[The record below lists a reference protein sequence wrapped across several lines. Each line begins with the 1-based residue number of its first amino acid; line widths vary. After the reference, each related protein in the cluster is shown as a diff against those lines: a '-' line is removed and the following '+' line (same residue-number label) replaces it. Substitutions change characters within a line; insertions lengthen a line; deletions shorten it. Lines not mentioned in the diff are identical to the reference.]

1 MNIRPLN
8 DHIVALRI
16 EEGEKKVG
24 GLHIPDTA
32 KEKPMTA
39 KVIAVGSGR
48 VLDDGLRLPL
58 EVKKGAKV
66 VIGRYA
72 GSEVSLDDVE
82 YLILREDDVLGIL
95 E

>member
-1 MNIRPLN
+1 LK

-24 GLHIPDTA
+24 GLFIPDTA

-39 KVIAVGSGR
+39 RVVAAGTGR
-48 VLDDGLRLPL
+48 VLENGTRVPL
-58 EVKKGAKV
+58 EVEKGAKV
-66 VIGRYA
+66 LVGRYA
-72 GSEVSLDDVE
+72 GSEVKLDDVE
-82 YLILREDDVLGIL
+82 YLMLREDDVLGII